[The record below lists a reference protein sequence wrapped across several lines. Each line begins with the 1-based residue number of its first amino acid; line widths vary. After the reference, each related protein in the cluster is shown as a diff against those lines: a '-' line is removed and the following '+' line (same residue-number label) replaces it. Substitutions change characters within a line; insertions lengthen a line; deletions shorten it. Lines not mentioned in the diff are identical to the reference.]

1 MNKNT
6 SSLTLSLPISTYP
19 PTATVSDTINIVLL
33 AQEFSPLTFISIAS
47 GEKISVT
54 EHETEAHQSTST
66 YSIYINYLKSQKL
79 QSALRS
85 IYKMP

>member
-1 MNKNT
+1 M
-6 SSLTLSLPISTYP
+6 LTYP

-66 YSIYINYLKSQKL
+66 YIYINYLKSQKL